1 MSDKEVVEV
10 VYGKHAKYE
19 IVKSRGGLVSST
31 TYHIYKNG
39 KHHRGAF
46 SSLAEA
52 VEAARK
58 EG

>member
-1 MSDKEVVEV
+1 MSKKEVVEV

-19 IVKSRGGLVSST
+19 IVKNSGGLLSSPS
-31 TYHIYKNG
+31 YYIYRNG
-39 KHHRGAF
+39 QPYRGTF
-46 SSLAEA
+46 DSLAAA

>member
-10 VYGKHAKYE
+10 IYGKHAKYE
-19 IVKSRGGLVSST
+19 VVKDRGGILSSPQ
-31 TYHIYKNG
+31 YYIYKNG
-39 KHHRGAF
+39 KYHRGSF
-46 SSLAEA
+46 DSLAAA

>member
-19 IVKSRGGLVSST
+19 IVKTKGGPISST
-31 TYHIYKNG
+31 SYYIYKNG
-39 KHHRGAF
+39 APYRGSF
-46 SSLAEA
+46 DSLAAA
-52 VEAARK
+52 VAAARK